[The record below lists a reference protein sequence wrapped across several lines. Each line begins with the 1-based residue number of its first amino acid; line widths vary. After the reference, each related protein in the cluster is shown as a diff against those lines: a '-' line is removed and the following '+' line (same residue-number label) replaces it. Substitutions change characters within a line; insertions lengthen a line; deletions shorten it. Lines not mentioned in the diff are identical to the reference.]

1 MGKKNQSKP
10 GALFVGL
17 YAWIVT
23 IFIGAILIN
32 LAYAK
37 LAPYATTAFSEVSGF
52 LLIIGLVTFL
62 TGLVAIAISWKS
74 KVLRILFI
82 ASVLVL
88 SFEFVMAIFASQII
102 DNEQIFNLSRWF
114 RIIPVGLASILA
126 FFGMYHYFF
135 YFE

>member
-1 MGKKNQSKP
+1 MILNQRLKLKICSLSMICEANIAITNSKDRTNT
-10 GALFVGL
+10 L
-17 YAWIVT
+17 
-23 IFIGAILIN
+23 AINRIL
-32 LAYAK
+32 K
-37 LAPYATTAFSEVSGF
+37 
-52 LLIIGLVTFL
+52 TFDFQEI
-62 TGLVAIAISWKS
+62 AIAISWKS

-135 YFE
+135 YLE

>member
-1 MGKKNQSKP
+1 MGKNQSKP

-23 IFIGAILIN
+23 IFIGAILMN

-37 LAPYATTAFSEVSGF
+37 LVPYATTAFSEVSDF

-74 KVLRILFI
+74 KVVRTLFI
-82 ASVLVL
+82 ASLLVL
-88 SFEFVMAIFASQII
+88 SFEFVMSIFASQLI
-102 DNEQIFNLSRWF
+102 DNTQIFNLGRWF
-114 RIIPVGLASILA
+114 RFIPVGLASILA
-126 FFGMYHYFF
+126 FFGMYRYFF
-135 YFE
+135 YLE